1 MRKVREV
8 LRLHFECGRSQRE
21 IARSCAVGAGTVSD
35 YLKRARDA
43 GLDWATA
50 SALSEPDLES
60 LLFRY
65 SQRATTGERAPI
77 DFGWVHQEL
86 KRAGVTLQLLWVEYQ
101 QAIQARGDGSQPY
114 QYSQFC
120 ELYRGWRKKLG
131 VSLRQVHRAGE
142 KVFVDYSGKRPRLT
156 DGATGETREV
166 ELFVMTLGASN
177 YTYAE
182 ATLTQKLP
190 DFVGATVRGFEYFC
204 GVPEV
209 LVPDQLRSAVS
220 GPDRYDPDINA
231 TYLEMAKHYGVAVVP
246 ARPGKPR
253 DKAKVE
259 GAVLLVQRWVLAR
272 LRSRRFFSLV
282 ELNEAI
288 SELVHELNHRPF
300 KKLEGS
306 RRSAFESLDR
316 PALRALPALRYELGV
331 WARAKVHI
339 DYHVAFDHRFYSV
352 PVALVGARVEVRA
365 TASVVEIFH
374 REERVTSHRRS
385 FGPKGTAV
393 THDEHRPQAHREYGK
408 WPPARLVA
416 WATTLGP
423 NIEIV
428 VARML
433 QRHVRPEL
441 AYRPVLGVLRLGDR
455 YGTARLDRACA
466 RALSASHFDGARY
479 RYIESIL
486 KLGLESQPLEQS
498 EPTTSLPTAHENIRG
513 GGYYETES
521 RNDHG
526 RDDSENARPE
536 AHHHGGRIPAAA
548 AEPPGPAALVGGEAR
563 AAD

>member
-8 LRLHFECGRSQRE
+8 LRLHFECGRKQRE
-21 IARSCAVGAGTVSD
+21 IARSCAIGAGTVSD
-35 YLKRARDA
+35 YLKRARTA
-43 GLDWATA
+43 GLNWEAA
-50 SALSEPDLES
+50 SAMSEADLEAR
-60 LLFRY
+60 LFR
-65 SQRATTGERAPI
+65 QALRPPIGDRAPI

-101 QAIQARGDGSQPY
+101 DAVRARKDGSEAY

-142 KVFVDYSGKRPRLT
+142 KAFVDYSGRKPRII
-156 DGATGETREV
+156 DAATGEARDV

-182 ATLTQKLP
+182 ATLSQKLA
-190 DFVGATVRGFEYFC
+190 DFVGATVRAFEYFG

-220 GPDRYDPDINA
+220 GPDRYDPDLNG

-246 ARPGKPR
+246 ARPAKPR

-259 GAVLLVQRWVLAR
+259 SAVLVVQRWVLAR
-272 LRSRRFFSLV
+272 LRNRRFWNLG
-282 ELNEAI
+282 ELNQAI
-288 SELVHELNHRPF
+288 AELIEELNHRPF

-306 RRSAFESLDR
+306 RRSSFETLDR
-316 PALRALPALRYELGV
+316 PALQSLPARRYELGV

-352 PVALVGARVEVRA
+352 PVALVGARVELRA
-365 TASVVEIFH
+365 TQSVVEIFS
-374 REERVTSHRRS
+374 RGERVASHQRCHGR
-385 FGPKGTAV
+385 KGTAV
-393 THDEHRPQAHREYGK
+393 TNEEHRPHAHREYGK

-423 NIEIV
+423 SIAQV
-428 VARML
+428 VERML
-433 QRHVRPEL
+433 SRHSRPEL
-441 AYRPVLGVLRLGDR
+441 AYRPVLGVIRLGDR
-455 YGTARLDRACA
+455 YGITRLERACE
-466 RALSASHFDGARY
+466 RALTASHLDGARY

-486 KLGLESQPLEQS
+486 KLGLEATPLERS
-498 EPTTSLPTAHENIRG
+498 EPTLSLPHVHENVRG
-513 GGYYETES
+513 GSYYETEKTHDHR
-521 RNDHG
+521 RNNPED
-526 RDDSENARPE
+526 ARAE
-536 AHHHGGRIPAAA
+536 ARHDGGSLPATA
-548 AEPPGPAALVGGEAR
+548 AEPTGATTLVGGEDR
-563 AAD
+563 TTH